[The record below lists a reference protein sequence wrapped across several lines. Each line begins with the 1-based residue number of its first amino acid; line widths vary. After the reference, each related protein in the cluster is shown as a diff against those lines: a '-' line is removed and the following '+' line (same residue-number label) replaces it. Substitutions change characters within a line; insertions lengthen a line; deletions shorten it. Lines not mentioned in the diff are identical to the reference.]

1 MSRAE
6 RLQNP
11 NHIVTI
17 AMAAQPTGR
26 ILVID
31 DSEHNRYL
39 LAHQLHRRGY
49 AVVTAVDGRQGL
61 EFAQQQPFDVILL
74 DLMMPE
80 MDGFTVLDQL
90 KRDPRMRHIPVI
102 VISAID
108 AIDDVVRCIEAG
120 AEDYL
125 TKPIN
130 TTLLHARVNA
140 CLARK
145 RLLDQEQAYLMAI
158 RYELE
163 LGRRMQADF
172 LLERLPHIAGWEI
185 AATFVP
191 AREVAGDFYDAFILP
206 DQRLVCLLGDVC
218 DKGVG
223 AALFMALTRSLLRAF
238 AEQSALNGDDPL
250 HTVAMT
256 NEYIARH
263 HHASRIFST
272 IFCVIIDPASGTM
285 RYVHAGHPAPV
296 VLHADSSVEMLL
308 STGPAAG
315 WITNAHFSTETTT
328 LVIGDTL
335 FAYTDGVTEARA
347 PNGALFSEDRLLAT
361 LDPSL
366 GGSNHRLAAVQQ
378 AVMAYTGRQQPED
391 DLTMLVVRRRSAA

>member
-1 MSRAE
+1 M
-6 RLQNP
+6 
-11 NHIVTI
+11 TD
-17 AMAAQPTGR
+17 QPTGR
-26 ILVID
+26 ILIID

-39 LAHQLHRRGY
+39 LARQLDRLGHT
-49 AVVTAVDGRQGL
+49 VVTAIHGRQGL
-61 EFAQQQPFDVILL
+61 EYVQQQPFDVILL

-90 KRDPRMRHIPVI
+90 KRDSQMRHIPVI

-108 AIDDVVRCIEAG
+108 EIDDVVRCIDTG

-130 TTLLHARVNA
+130 TTLLHAKVNA
-140 CLARK
+140 CLERK
-145 RLLDQEQAYLMAI
+145 RLRDQEQAYLMAI

-172 LLERLPHIAGWEI
+172 LPERLPHIAGWEI
-185 AATFVP
+185 AAAFVP

-206 DQRLVCLLGDVC
+206 NQRLVCLLGDVC

-223 AALFMALTRSLLRAF
+223 AAIFMALTRSLLRAF
-238 AEQSALNGDDPL
+238 AEQAVLNGDDPL
-250 HTVAMT
+250 RAVAMT

-263 HHASRIFST
+263 HHASRTFST
-272 IFCVIIDPASGTM
+272 IFCAIIDPASGTV
-285 RYVHAGHPAPV
+285 RYVNAGHPVPI
-296 VLHADSSVEMLL
+296 LLRADGGVEMLS
-308 STGPAAG
+308 STGPAVG
-315 WITNAHFSTETTT
+315 WIRNAHFATETTT
-328 LVIGDTL
+328 LEIGDTL
-335 FAYTDGVTEARA
+335 FAYTDGVTEARL
-347 PNGALFSEDRLLAT
+347 PNGALFGEDRLLAM

-366 GGSNHRLAAVQQ
+366 GGSSNHLESVQQ

-391 DLTMLVVRRRSAA
+391 DLTMLVVCRRSAV

>member
-1 MSRAE
+1 
-6 RLQNP
+6 
-11 NHIVTI
+11 
-17 AMAAQPTGR
+17 MADQPTGR

-39 LAHQLHRRGY
+39 LARQLDRRGHT
-49 AVVTAVDGRQGL
+49 VVTAIHGRQGL
-61 EFAQQQPFDVILL
+61 EYAQQQPFDVILL

-90 KRDPRMRHIPVI
+90 KRDPQMRHIPVI

-108 AIDDVVRCIEAG
+108 EIDDVVRCIDAG

-130 TTLLHARVNA
+130 TTLLHAKVNA
-140 CLARK
+140 CLERK
-145 RLLDQEQAYLMAI
+145 RLRDQEQAHLMAI

-172 LLERLPHIAGWEI
+172 LPERLPHIDGWEI
-185 AATFVP
+185 AAAFVP

-238 AEQSALNGDDPL
+238 AEQAALNGDDPL
-250 HTVAMT
+250 HAVAMT

-263 HHASRIFST
+263 HHASRTFST
-272 IFCVIIDPASGTM
+272 IFCAIIDPASGAVQ
-285 RYVHAGHPAPV
+285 YVNAGHPVPI
-296 VLHADSSVEMLL
+296 LIRADGEVEMLL
-308 STGPAAG
+308 STGPAVG
-315 WITNAHFSTETTT
+315 WITNAHFATETTT
-328 LVIGDTL
+328 LEIGDTL
-335 FAYTDGVTEARA
+335 FAYTDGVTEARS
-347 PNGALFSEDRLLAT
+347 PNGALFGEDRLLAT
-361 LDPSL
+361 LDPAL
-366 GGSNHRLAAVQQ
+366 NGARHLEAMQR
-378 AVMAYTGRQQPED
+378 AVMAYTMRQQPED
-391 DLTMLVVRRRSAA
+391 DLTMLVVCRCSAT